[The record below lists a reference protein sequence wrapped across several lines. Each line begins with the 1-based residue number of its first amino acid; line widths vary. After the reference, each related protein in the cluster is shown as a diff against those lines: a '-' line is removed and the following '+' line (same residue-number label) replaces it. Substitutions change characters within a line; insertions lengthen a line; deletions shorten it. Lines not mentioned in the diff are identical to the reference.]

1 VVMPEQ
7 LSKYPKACTNSSLFS
22 CYWKGSRRAFKHT
35 SQQHTSRQES
45 NEMPLAKSDAHGD
58 NRDGW
63 ATVESPPL
71 LTGVS
76 SEDFRR
82 ISAAARLKRFNRGE
96 MLYLEG
102 DPVERALL
110 LISGSVKI
118 TQVGPKGLEVILRL
132 CSPGDVLDTV
142 SLFSSGRHY
151 TTAQV
156 IRGCR
161 ALVWDAG
168 IFKDLVESIQVLHR
182 NMIRFTSGH
191 LRELEERFRE
201 LATERVAPRVAR
213 QLIRLHEQAGSP
225 QKVDVE
231 IGLSRESIAQMTG
244 TTLFTVSRLLST
256 WEQHGLVSSRRESV
270 MVSDI
275 RLLRKLCDDN

>member
-1 VVMPEQ
+1 MSP
-7 LSKYPKACTNSSLFS
+7 
-22 CYWKGSRRAFKHT
+22 
-35 SQQHTSRQES
+35 
-45 NEMPLAKSDAHGD
+45 AKNGARGE

-63 ATVESPPL
+63 ATVESAPL
-71 LTGVS
+71 FSGFS
-76 SEDFRR
+76 PEDFRR
-82 ISAAARLKRFNRGE
+82 ISAAARLKRFKRGE
-96 MLYLEG
+96 MLYVEG
-102 DPVERALL
+102 DPVEQVLL
-110 LISGSVKI
+110 LISGSVKV

-132 CSPGDVLDTV
+132 GAPGDVLDPV

-156 IRGCR
+156 IRGCT

-168 IFKDLVESIQVLHR
+168 IFKDLAESIQVLHR

-213 QLIRLHEQAGSP
+213 QLLRLHEQAGSP
-225 QKVDVE
+225 QEVDVE
-231 IGLSRESIAQMTG
+231 IGLSREGIAQMTG
-244 TTLFTVSRLLST
+244 TTLYTVSRLLSA

-275 RLLRKLCDDN
+275 RSLRKLCDEN